1 MITWQVVNYAKV
13 LFTLEA
19 SEFSIQKTKQ
29 IFNENS
35 ELIRALDNPMI
46 DKKEKDAVIEA
57 IFDQDICNFVKLL
70 CDNHNIDLINDI
82 LEAYE
87 TMELDSKNII
97 QAKLTYAA
105 KLMDE
110 EIEQIKAMICKKY
123 NKMGVSLELKE
134 DATLIGG
141 YVLKIGDTEYDKS
154 IQGALVELQKTLVGR

>member
-1 MITWQVVNYAKV
+1 MITWQAVNYAKV
-13 LFTLEA
+13 LFTLEV
-19 SEFSIQKTKQ
+19 SDFNIQKTKQ
-29 IFNENS
+29 IFRENS

-57 IFDQDICNFVKLL
+57 VFDKDICNFIKLL
-70 CDNHNIDLINDI
+70 CDNRNIDLINEIFD
-82 LEAYE
+82 AHE
-87 TMELDSKNII
+87 TMELESKNII
-97 QAKLTYAA
+97 QAKLTYAV

-123 NKMGVSLELKE
+123 NKTGVSLELIE
-134 DATLIGG
+134 DVSLIGG